1 MNKQV
6 DIYIAIATSIFGA
19 VLGLLLAKLFS
30 TDSINEGNGTSI
42 TQTVSIN
49 TINNNSSEL
58 RKNTQQ
64 DTELFMFMG
73 GLFVLVGLTL
83 YGFFRTAILTSLL
96 YGEIF
101 LLSVWVG
108 AVLRSMVSGRFKG
121 VTWSFYLLYV
131 VAFMIMYF
139 IAISLA
145 FNPVHAPENFQYA
158 EQIINQ
164 SGWSG
169 LKRHFLADDLLWFSV
184 HLFGICAL
192 FFTFWQIT
200 MSLLHIVVAGNSI
213 SSGKPDS
220 WIVKKT
226 AKYCTPWSNI
236 IFFTLFIL
244 LGGTMV
250 SGIFLHWMQYELPV
264 LVKEIMNVVLHG
276 RG

>member
-19 VLGLLLAKLFS
+19 VLGLLLAKLFA
-30 TDSINEGNGTSI
+30 TDSKVEGIGTSI

-58 RKNTQQ
+58 RKNTPQE
-64 DTELFMFMG
+64 TELFMFIG
-73 GLFVLVGLTL
+73 GLFVFVGLTL
-83 YGFFRTAILTSLL
+83 YGFFRTEILTSLL

-121 VTWSFYLLYV
+121 ITWSFYLLYV

-139 IAISLA
+139 ITISLA
-145 FNPVHAPENFQYA
+145 FSPVYAPENFQYA

-164 SGWSG
+164 GGWSG
-169 LKRHFLADDLLWFSV
+169 LKRYFVADDLLWFSV

-192 FFTFWQIT
+192 IFTFWQIT

-220 WIVKKT
+220 WVVKKT

-244 LGGTMV
+244 LSGAMV
-250 SGIFLHWMQYELPV
+250 SGIFLHWVQYDLPL
-264 LVKEIMNVVLHG
+264 LVKEIVNVVLYG